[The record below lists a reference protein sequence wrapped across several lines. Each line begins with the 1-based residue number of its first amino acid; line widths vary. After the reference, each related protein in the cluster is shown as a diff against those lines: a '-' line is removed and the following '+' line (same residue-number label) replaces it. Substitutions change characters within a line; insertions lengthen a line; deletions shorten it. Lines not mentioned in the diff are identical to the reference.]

1 MGEEVSVMAVPP
13 KCAVSQSLPPGGVNG
28 VIKTFHMILLNSP
41 AVRLGLWL
49 FNLNQESV
57 AKAMQTRRRR
67 KTKKAVIAKMIP
79 QDISSVF
86 WTANDE
92 NCSRDFITTQ

>member
-57 AKAMQTRRRR
+57 AKAMQKRR
-67 KTKKAVIAKMIP
+67 KRKTMPESSMIP